1 MTEKIHTIKNIQR
14 VQISSKN
21 KIYIEVDKDEGVAV
35 DVDEKTI
42 ENLKDVFEFEEM
54 KKND

>member
-1 MTEKIHTIKNIQR
+1 MSEKINTIKNIQR
-14 VQISSKN
+14 VQISSEN

-42 ENLKDVFEFEEM
+42 ENLKDVFEFEEV
-54 KKND
+54 KNDD